1 METKKITP
9 SQVLRSKEYANIL
22 KATLME
28 IKASHEIPAS
38 KGLVFRRSIYDSL
51 KNELFVEGIEKTFP
65 KTYKSIKEKRDR
77 IHSSRE
83 RNFLLQLGDFV
94 YEKSLSL
101 LQQTQK
107 INQNDKTDNHKEGD

>member
-28 IKASHEIPAS
+28 IRASHEIPES
-38 KGLVFRRSIYDSL
+38 KGMFFRRSIYDSL
-51 KNELFVEGIEKTFP
+51 KGELFVEGIEKTFP
-65 KTYKSIKEKRDR
+65 KTYKSIKEKKDR
-77 IHSSRE
+77 VHSSRE

-94 YEKSLSL
+94 YEKTLSL
-101 LQQTQK
+101 LSQSIKTK
-107 INQNDKTDNHKEGD
+107 QNDKTDNHKEGD

>member
-28 IKASHEIPAS
+28 IRASHDIPAS
-38 KGLVFRRSIYDSL
+38 KGLVFRRSIY
-51 KNELFVEGIEKTFP
+51 EKT
-65 KTYKSIKEKRDR
+65 
-77 IHSSRE
+77 
-83 RNFLLQLGDFV
+83 
-94 YEKSLSL
+94 LSL
-101 LQQTQK
+101 LQQTQN

>member
-28 IKASHEIPAS
+28 ILASHEIPAS
-38 KGLVFRRSIYDSL
+38 NGLVFRRSVYDSL
-51 KNELFVEGIEKTFP
+51 KDELFVEGIEKTFP

-101 LQQTQK
+101 LSQSIKTK
-107 INQNDKTDNHKEGD
+107 QNDKTDNHKEGD

>member
-1 METKKITP
+1 MGTKKITP
-9 SQVLRSKEYANIL
+9 SQVLCSKEYVNIL

-28 IKASHEIPAS
+28 IQASHEIPAS
-38 KGLVFRRSIYDSL
+38 KGLVFRRSVYDSL
-51 KNELFVEGIEKTFP
+51 KDELFVEGIEKTFP

-94 YEKSLSL
+94 YEKTLSL
-101 LQQTQK
+101 LSQSIKTK
-107 INQNDKTDNHKEGD
+107 QNDKTDNHKEGD

>member
-9 SQVLRSKEYANIL
+9 SQVLRSKENANIL

-28 IKASHEIPAS
+28 IQASHEIPAS
-38 KGLVFRRSIYDSL
+38 KGLVFRRSVYDSL
-51 KNELFVEGIEKTFP
+51 KDELFVEGIEKTFP
-65 KTYKSIKEKRDR
+65 KTYRSIKEKRDR

-101 LQQTQK
+101 LSQSIKTK
-107 INQNDKTDNHKEGD
+107 QNDKTDNHKEGD

>member
-1 METKKITP
+1 MEKKKITP

-28 IKASHEIPAS
+28 IRASHEIPES
-38 KGLVFRRSIYDSL
+38 KGMFFKRSIYDCL
-51 KNELFVEGIEKTFP
+51 KNELFVDGIEKTFP
-65 KTYKSIKEKRDR
+65 KTYKSIKEKKDR

-94 YEKSLSL
+94 YEKTLSL
-101 LQQTQK
+101 LSQSIKTK
-107 INQNDKTDNHKEGD
+107 QNDKTDNHKEGD

>member
-9 SQVLRSKEYANIL
+9 SRVLRSKEYANIL

-28 IKASHEIPAS
+28 IRASHEIPAS

-51 KNELFVEGIEKTFP
+51 KGELFVDGIEKTFP
-65 KTYKSIKEKRDR
+65 KTYKSIKGKKDR

-94 YEKSLSL
+94 YEKTLSL
-101 LQQTQK
+101 LSQSVKTK
-107 INQNDKTDNHKEGD
+107 QNDKTNNHKEGD

>member
-9 SQVLRSKEYANIL
+9 SRVLRSKEYANIL

-28 IKASHEIPAS
+28 IRASHEIPAS

-77 IHSSRE
+77 IHNPGAETHSSPIGVGGRKAPIPLVSKLFSNM
-83 RNFLLQLGDFV
+83 R
-94 YEKSLSL
+94 
-101 LQQTQK
+101 K
-107 INQNDKTDNHKEGD
+107 I

>member
-28 IKASHEIPAS
+28 IRASHEIPAS

-51 KNELFVEGIEKTFP
+51 KNELFVDGIEKTFP
-65 KTYKSIKEKRDR
+65 KTYKSIREKKDR
-77 IHSSRE
+77 IYSSRE

-101 LQQTQK
+101 LSQSIKTK
-107 INQNDKTDNHKEGD
+107 QNDKTDNHKEGD

>member
-28 IKASHEIPAS
+28 IRASHEIPAS
-38 KGLVFRRSIYDSL
+38 KGLVFRRSVYDSL
-51 KNELFVEGIEKTFP
+51 KDELFVEGIEKTFP
-65 KTYKSIKEKRDR
+65 KTYRSIREKRDR

-101 LQQTQK
+101 LSQSIKT
-107 INQNDKTDNHKEGD
+107 NQNDKTDNHKEGD